1 MTDFNASDR
10 DVTRAIRSWLHEDRH
25 EDVSRI
31 AGAVLDQVGTT
42 RQRRATWWPARR
54 TPTMNKVVGFGIAAA
69 AVVAVLVVGA
79 QLFGPAGNSGVG
91 AGPTTTPELSFGAPT
106 TTSEPSAA
114 EPSPSIEADLDE
126 GPFLFADESIPIT
139 VTIPAPGW
147 SKDGGLLVKNANDQP
162 PDGAYVMGPWTGV
175 EVSYIPGDPCQWL
188 STMPDTPAT
197 TVDEVVAALAN
208 QASRDASEPVDITLD
223 GHAGKSI
230 TLHVP
235 DDVAYANGEFTNCD
249 QEGGGRHAFC
259 TAGTATDCYMWNAQ
273 APGAIDE
280 LWIVD
285 LDDRILLMDGAYY
298 AQTPAEHVDEL
309 QAILGSLSFGG

>member
-31 AGAVLDQVGTT
+31 AGAVLDQVETT

-54 TPTMNKVVGFGIAAA
+54 TSTVNKILGLGIAAA
-69 AVVAVLVVGA
+69 AVVVTLVIGT
-79 QLFGPAGNSGVG
+79 QLLGPPAPTGVG
-91 AGPTTTPELSFGAPT
+91 GGPSAEPSPT
-106 TTSEPSAA
+106 AVPSPSAA

-126 GPFLFADESIPIT
+126 GPFIYSDEPIPIT

-147 SKDGGLLVKNANDQP
+147 YGEAKGGYLVKNANDQP
-162 PDGAYVMGPWTGV
+162 PDGAYVVGPWSAQAQGYV
-175 EVSYIPGDPCQWL
+175 PGDPCRWR

-197 TVDEVVAALAN
+197 TVDEIVAALAS
-208 QASRDASEPVDITLD
+208 QASRDASKPMDITVD

-235 DDVAYANGEFTNCD
+235 DDVVFANGQFTNCD
-249 QEGGGRHAFC
+249 NENGGHAAFC
-259 TAGTATDCYMWNAQ
+259 TLGTATDCFMWNAQ
-273 APGAIDE
+273 GPGAIDE
-280 LWIVD
+280 LWILDVD
-285 LDDRILLMDGAYY
+285 GRTLLMDGAYY

-309 QAILGSLSFGG
+309 HAILGSMSFGG

>member
-42 RQRRATWWPARR
+42 RQRRATWWPAGRAQ
-54 TPTMNKVVGFGIAAA
+54 TMNKFVAFAAGAA
-69 AVVAVLVVGA
+69 AVVVAVVIGT
-79 QLFGPAGNSGVG
+79 QLLGPPAPGGVG
-91 AGPTTTPELSFGAPT
+91 GGPSAEPSPT
-106 TTSEPSAA
+106 AVPSLSAA

-126 GPFLFADESIPIT
+126 GPFLYFDEQGITVT

-147 SKDGGLLVKNANDQP
+147 YGEAKGGSLVKNANDQP
-162 PDGAYVMGPWTGV
+162 PDGAYVIGPWTG
-175 EVSYIPGDPCQWL
+175 EEASFIPGDPCQWL

-249 QEGGGRHAFC
+249 REGGGRHAFC
-259 TAGTATDCYMWNAQ
+259 TLGTATDCYMWNAQ

-309 QAILGSLSFGG
+309 QAILGSLKFGE

>member
-1 MTDFNASDR
+1 MTDFNASDQ

-31 AGAVLDQVGTT
+31 AGAVLDQVETT

-54 TPTMNKVVGFGIAAA
+54 TPTMNKIVGFGAAAA
-69 AVVAVLVVGA
+69 AVVVALVIGT
-79 QLFGPAGNSGVG
+79 QFLGPPTPIGVG
-91 AGPTTTPELSFGAPT
+91 GGPSAEPSPT
-106 TTSEPSAA
+106 AVPSLSAA

-126 GPFLFADESIPIT
+126 GPFLFFDAQGITVT

-147 SKDGGLLVKNANDQP
+147 YGEAKGGSLAKNANIQP
-162 PDGAYVMGPWTGV
+162 PDGAYMLGPWGG
-175 EVSYIPGDPCQWL
+175 EDAGYIPGDPCQWL
-188 STMPDTPAT
+188 STMPETPAT
-197 TVDEVVAALAN
+197 TVDEVVAALAS

-235 DDVAYANGEFTNCD
+235 DDVVFANGEFTDCN

-259 TAGTATDCYMWNAQ
+259 TFGTPTDCYMWNAQ
-273 APGAIDE
+273 GPGAIDE

-285 LDDRILLMDGAYY
+285 LDGQLLIMDGAYY
-298 AQTPAEHVDEL
+298 AQTPAEDVDEL
-309 QAILGSLSFGG
+309 RAILGSMSFGR

>member
-1 MTDFNASDR
+1 MNDFNASDR
-10 DVTRAIRSWLHEDRH
+10 DVTRAIRSWLHEDRY

-31 AGAVLDQVGTT
+31 AGAVLDQVATT

-54 TPTMNKVVGFGIAAA
+54 TPTMNKVVAFAAGAA
-69 AVVAVLVVGA
+69 AVAVAVVIGV
-79 QLFGPAGNSGVG
+79 QLLGPPAPGGVG
-91 AGPTTTPELSFGAPT
+91 GGPSA
-106 TTSEPSAA
+106 EPSPAAVPSLSAA
-114 EPSPSIEADLDE
+114 EPSPSIEADLAE
-126 GPFLFADESIPIT
+126 GPFLYSDEPNIT
-139 VTIPAPGW
+139 LTIPAPGW
-147 SKDGGLLVKNANDQP
+147 SRGSVDEGFLVKNANDQP
-162 PDGAYVMGPWTGV
+162 PDGAYVMGPWTG
-175 EVSYIPGDPCQWL
+175 EEASYIPGDPCQWL
-188 STMPDTPAT
+188 STMPDTPAS
-197 TVDEVVAALAN
+197 TVDEVVAALAS

-235 DDVAYANGEFTNCD
+235 DEVAYANGEFTNCD

-298 AQTPAEHVDEL
+298 AQTPAEHVDEH
-309 QAILGSLSFGG
+309 QAILGSMSFGG

>member
-1 MTDFNASDR
+1 MTDSRTSDR
-10 DVTRAIRSWLHEDRH
+10 DVNRAIRTWLHEDRH

-31 AGAVLDQVGTT
+31 AGAVLDHVGTT
-42 RQRRATWWPARR
+42 RQRRATWWPAGRAQ
-54 TPTMNKVVGFGIAAA
+54 TMNKFVAFAAGAA
-69 AVVAVLVVGA
+69 AVVVAVVIGI
-79 QLFGPAGNSGVG
+79 QLLGPPAPGGVG
-91 AGPTTTPELSFGAPT
+91 GSPSAEPSPTAVPSL
-106 TTSEPSAA
+106 SAA
-114 EPSPSIEADLDE
+114 ELSPSIEADLAE
-126 GPFLFADESIPIT
+126 GPFLYSDEEGIT
-139 VTIPAPGW
+139 LTIPAPGW
-147 SKDGGLLVKNANDQP
+147 SRGGVDEGFLVKNANDQP
-162 PDGAYVMGPWTGV
+162 PDGAYVMGPWTG
-175 EVSYIPGDPCQWL
+175 EEASYIPGDPCQWL
-188 STMPDTPAT
+188 STMPDTPAS
-197 TVDEVVAALAN
+197 TVDEVVAALAS

-235 DDVAYANGEFTNCD
+235 DEVAYANGEFTNCD

-309 QAILGSLSFGG
+309 QAILGSMSFGG

>member
-31 AGAVLDQVGTT
+31 AGAVLDQVETT

-54 TPTMNKVVGFGIAAA
+54 TLTMNKILGFGIAAA
-69 AVVAVLVVGA
+69 AVVVALVIGT
-79 QLFGPAGNSGVG
+79 QLLGPPAPSGVG
-91 AGPTTTPELSFGAPT
+91 GGPSVEPSPT
-106 TTSEPSAA
+106 AVPSPSAA

-126 GPFLFADESIPIT
+126 GPFPYINEASNVSRPIT

-147 SKDGGLLVKNANDQP
+147 SKDGGVLVKNKNDQP
-162 PDGAYVMGPWTGV
+162 PDGAYFIGAWTG
-175 EVSYIPGDPCQWL
+175 EDARYIPRDPCQWR

-197 TVDEVVAALAN
+197 TIDEIVAALAS

-235 DDVAYANGEFTNCD
+235 DDVVFANGEFTNCD
-249 QEGGGRHAFC
+249 QENGGHAAFC
-259 TAGTATDCYMWNAQ
+259 TFGSATDCHMWNAQ
-273 APGAIDE
+273 GPGAIDE

-285 LDDRILLMDGAYY
+285 VDGQILLMDGAYY
-298 AQTPAEHVDEL
+298 AQTPAKHVDEL
-309 QAILGSLSFGG
+309 QAILGSMSFGE